1 MPPAFPDTED
11 VTSALLVNNA
21 VVLSVDGIK
30 TFHKCA
36 RKYQLQTLRRMRWP
50 ADTRNFS
57 LGQHVHKLMDYQAYA
72 SLQLPLNA
80 VLPAATNAEKSAFER
95 LQKESSVAGWP
106 VLASEWGFNL
116 RLARQADW
124 PAAVGAVFIRGRMDR
139 LVLQPET
146 HHVVIVDWKTGTA
159 IPKQPESDFQTLVYA
174 LAVDDASEHLPL
186 PHETVLEGAAPRL
199 AFVYVGVSSNP
210 QKPLQEIRIDFD
222 EARLLLARQQV
233 LAEVTAML
241 KAMAAD
247 QFALPAHCPDRYC
260 PFRSVCGIETRASG
274 AAENEDINA

>member
-1 MPPAFPDTED
+1 MPPAFPDVED
-11 VTSALLVNNA
+11 VTSALLANNA

-50 ADTRNFS
+50 ADTRNFR

-72 SLQLPLNA
+72 NLGLPLNA

-95 LQKESSVAGWP
+95 LEKESSVAGWP

-116 RLARQADW
+116 RLSRQADW
-124 PAAVGAVFIRGRMDR
+124 PASVGAVFIRGRMDR

-159 IPKQPESDFQTLVYA
+159 IPKQPEHDFQTLIYA
-174 LAVDDASEHLPL
+174 LAVDEASEHLPV
-186 PHETVLEGAAPRL
+186 PKQSALEGAAPRL
-199 AFVYVGVSSNP
+199 AFVYVGVSSNL

-222 EARLLLARQQV
+222 APRLHLARKEV
-233 LAEVTAML
+233 LAEVSAML

-247 QFALPAHCPDRYC
+247 QFALPAYCPDRYC
-260 PFRSVCGIETRASG
+260 PFRTVCGIATQDSATNLSK
-274 AAENEDINA
+274 